1 MTTNI
6 YGLPDVEVLT
16 ICNYTVNYSLMI
28 LVNII
33 FSFVVYA
40 GYIIIRWKFRE
51 KSEELLF
58 WLFMLNALQFSLNI
72 FFFIIQFAPDHG
84 ISKIEGKTI

>member
-1 MTTNI
+1 MSTNI
-6 YGLPDVEVLT
+6 YGLPELEVVPL
-16 ICNYTVNYSLMI
+16 CNYDVNYGLMI

-33 FSFVVYA
+33 ISLVVYG
-40 GYIIIRWKFRE
+40 GYIVIRWKFRE

-84 ISKIEGKTI
+84 ISQTSRKLP